1 MKKSMIR
8 LLCACGVLAAMAC
21 GALALAS
28 GDSLLTLSYLTDQ
41 FIPSAVEEGT
51 TLVNGQLNEAFEES
65 VNTLDKVQD
74 KTIAQLAGT
83 DSDVSVSATL
93 APREWSEG
101 DLLEVPTGSGVLLEA
116 GGALV
121 VHNGAFVDV
130 TEGSEVPAGSNLS
143 TGHRYLVGED
153 TQAQVF
159 VISGAAR
166 MGVQGQ
172 YLFTDGGVKATPFYD
187 VLVTDWYHDAVDYV
201 YRNKLFSGM
210 GEHEFAPAADM
221 NRAML
226 MTVLYRLAGSPEREM
241 AAADVSFDDVPADA
255 WFAPFVRW
263 GASQNVTAG
272 TGNNCFSP
280 NQQVT
285 RQQVVVLLYSFA
297 NKYMGLN
304 TRGQTDLSGYQDA
317 DRVSDWAREGMS
329 WAVAKGIV
337 GDDLLAD
344 GLLAPQRNASRAEV
358 AAMLHAFSEKI
369 L

>member
-1 MKKSMIR
+1 MKRTMIR

-21 GALALAS
+21 GALALSS
-28 GDSLLTLSYLTDQ
+28 GDSLLTLSYLTDKFVPQ
-41 FIPSAVEEGT
+41 TVEKGKEITDERMEG
-51 TLVNGQLNEAFEES
+51 AFEES
-65 VNTLDKVQD
+65 MAALDKFQD
-74 KTIAQLAGT
+74 KTVAQITGT

-93 APREWSEG
+93 APRDWSEG
-101 DLLEVPTGSGVLLEA
+101 DMLELPTGSGVLLEK

-121 VHNGAFVDV
+121 THNGAFVDV
-130 TEGSEVPAGSNLS
+130 TEGSEVPTGSYLS
-143 TGHRYLVGED
+143 AGHRYLAGEN
-153 TQAQVF
+153 TQAQVL
-159 VISGAAR
+159 VISGTAR
-166 MGVQGQ
+166 LGVQGQ
-172 YLFTDGGVKATPFYD
+172 YAFADGGVKATPFYD
-187 VLVTDWYHDAVDYV
+187 VLATDWYHDAVDYV

-210 GEHEFAPAADM
+210 GEHEFGPAADM

-241 AAADVSFDDVPADA
+241 AAADVAFDDVPGDA

-297 NKYMGLN
+297 NKYMDLN
-304 TRGQTDLSGYQDA
+304 TRGRADLAGHPDA
-317 DRVSDWAREGMS
+317 DQISDWAMEGMS
-329 WAVAKGIV
+329 WAVAKGII
-337 GDDLLAD
+337 GKDLLKD
-344 GLLAPQRNASRAEV
+344 GLLAPQKNASRAEV
-358 AAMLHAFSEKI
+358 AAMLYAFSEKI